1 MLCSCSLKIVTL
13 TSHFRDVFRPFICT
27 RSLHAN
33 ASNTV
38 LVRFI
43 LKWSVCSLG
52 RWRTGWLASAVR
64 SLPSS
69 HALKPLIP
77 TSCLLAVMIYGQA
90 DKLRNFV
97 ADIFIPQYRYPY
109 PVALCF
115 SQVGSLLFWF
125 GLHIEKSTTHS
136 TERTSLVC
144 EKKDTHHK
152 RLFPYCFASHRVI
165 PVLTACYLLMLQ

>member
-1 MLCSCSLKIVTL
+1 MFDDRMKYDFGRNYKC
-13 TSHFRDVFRPFICT
+13 
-27 RSLHAN
+27 
-33 ASNTV
+33 
-38 LVRFI
+38 
-43 LKWSVCSLG
+43 LG

-115 SQVGSLLFWF
+115 SQVLV
-125 GLHIEKSTTHS
+125 
-136 TERTSLVC
+136 SLVFLNLL
-144 EKKDTHHK
+144 H
-152 RLFPYCFASHRVI
+152 
-165 PVLTACYLLMLQ
+165 VLGLVGCCCLLSVTVCKLCWSYG